1 MGHMGYAKYLLQTVT
16 ELFPGQHDTHSVFLY
31 RSFVQQIINH
41 LEIAQMTPIVIF
53 IADILIGAAT
63 VVAVIGPVALFVAIL
78 RA

>member
-1 MGHMGYAKYLLQTVT
+1 MLPFGLQ
-16 ELFPGQHDTHSVFLY
+16 H
-31 RSFVQQIINH
+31 IINQ